1 MSMQAIMRVELLY
14 GIAGLVGSLLSG
26 HLFLVNTFSL
36 GDGTFLIILS
46 ALLHLLSV
54 LHSILLLQVSECGIW

>member
-1 MSMQAIMRVELLY
+1 MQAIMRVELLY
-14 GIAGLVGSLLSG
+14 GMAGLVGSLLSG

-46 ALLHLLSV
+46 TVLHLFSF
-54 LHSILLLQVSECGIW
+54 LHSILLMQVSECGIW

>member
-1 MSMQAIMRVELLY
+1 MQAIMRVELLY

-36 GDGTFLIILS
+36 GDGTFLIIMS

-54 LHSILLLQVSECGIW
+54 LHSILLLQVSECGTW